1 MPIGFI
7 GTGNIGTPIAH
18 QLLAAGHPLVIHDA
32 RAGAGES
39 LVAAGAGRAGTIAEV
54 AAACEVIHACLPGPP
69 EMEAVVL
76 GDAGLLESARAG
88 GLLIDH
94 TSNAP
99 ALARRAQAALAE
111 KGIAMVD
118 APVSGG
124 VEGARVRDLLVMF
137 GGEAAAIA
145 RAQPY
150 LETIAERIIETGAV
164 GSGCVCK
171 ILHNAAAFSLDRIL
185 AECWTTGVKSGVGA
199 DVLVDVFTQG
209 ALGRMSNLK
218 VRLRETWLQGEFEA
232 RFALALGA
240 KDLGLAS
247 ALAAEVGVP
256 MEMVALCEADL
267 KEAMARGWGGE
278 DTSKVLLLQEER
290 AGVEVRLPKEE
301 AG

>member
-1 MPIGFI
+1 M
-7 GTGNIGTPIAH
+7 
-18 QLLAAGHPLVIHDA
+18 
-32 RAGAGES
+32 
-39 LVAAGAGRAGTIAEV
+39 
-54 AAACEVIHACLPGPP
+54 
-69 EMEAVVL
+69 L

-124 VEGARVRDLLVMF
+124 VEGARVRDLLVMV

-145 RAQPY
+145 RARALPGGDRRADHRDRCRG
-150 LETIAERIIETGAV
+150 EAAAFA
-164 GSGCVCK
+164 K

-267 KEAMARGWGGE
+267 QEAMARGWGGE
-278 DTSKVLLLQEER
+278 DTSKVLLPQEER
-290 AGVEVRLPKEE
+290 AGVEVRLKGAEPS
-301 AG
+301 